1 MSNADKTRVKLPYKI
16 DVEDCGRDIIQK
28 IQNELKEGARKDHLL
43 NMFEL
48 SVVAFAESIEIPDV
62 ISEAEAKRLMEI
74 ETTHPAFYNWLAYY
88 LTLQNPNKIS
98 FILDMYASEKY
109 GPTQNFNNAVEFILV
124 NCLAHVP
131 FEHQAQDD
139 AVVRW
144 VREKNYPTFDT
155 STKDKAQTI
164 EVEAVDA
171 EIIDEITTQKPK
183 KKTSK
188 KKSSTPLFQDE
199 ESIPSIGISKQWQ
212 DYMCFYLTNYLN
224 NETLDKNKLI
234 EVTKGRHLN
243 PDHRIF
249 LKMQAN
255 YLCYAIK
262 KMLEK
267 GYLITSKKYEITK
280 WICTN
285 FYFHKKGSKNTV
297 TESYCLS
304 LLTSKRD
311 EPVHKDK
318 IVTDINNLLKS
329 MEYPEQKKDQKISS
343 S

>member
-1 MSNADKTRVKLPYKI
+1 MMNSETDQTFVVLPYKI
-16 DVEDCGRDIIQK
+16 DVEDTGRAIINR
-28 IQNELKEGARKDHLL
+28 IQTELEEGPRKAHFLEIF
-43 NMFEL
+43 NL
-48 SVVAFAESIEIPDV
+48 SVVAFAESIEIPDG
-62 ISEAEAKRLMEI
+62 ISEVEAKKLMQI

-88 LTLQNPNKIS
+88 ITLQKPNKIS

-109 GPTQNFNNAVEFILV
+109 GPTENFNNAVEFLLV
-124 NCLAHVP
+124 NCLDHVP
-131 FEHQAQDD
+131 FDHHAQDE
-139 AVVRW
+139 AVVKW
-144 VREKNYPTFDT
+144 VREKNYPSLD
-155 STKDKAQTI
+155 SPAKESKGQTI
-164 EVEAVDA
+164 EIEAVDA
-171 EIIDEITTQKPK
+171 EIIEDAALEKPK

-199 ESIPSIGISKQWQ
+199 GSIPSIGISKQWQ
-212 DYMCFYLTNYLN
+212 GYMCFYLIEYLD

-267 GYLITSKKYEITK
+267 GYLITSKKYEIAK
-280 WICTN
+280 WIHAN
-285 FYFHKKGSKNTV
+285 FYLNKKGAKNTV
-297 TESYCLS
+297 AASYCKS

-311 EPVHKDK
+311 EPVYKDK
-318 IVTDINNLLKS
+318 IDTQIKNLL
-329 MEYPEQKKDQKISS
+329 ISIEHGTEKRP
-343 S
+343 